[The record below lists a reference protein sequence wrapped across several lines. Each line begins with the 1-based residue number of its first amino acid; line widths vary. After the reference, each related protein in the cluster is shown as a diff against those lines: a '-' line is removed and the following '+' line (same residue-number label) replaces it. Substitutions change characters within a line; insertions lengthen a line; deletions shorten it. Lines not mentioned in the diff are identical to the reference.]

1 MKFTFETEDEL
12 EAKQFMAAKNALQA
26 LFRIW
31 TGTDDNCNISLEEI
45 NNILDQSG
53 INLAKLVP

>member
-12 EAKQFMAAKNALQA
+12 EAKQFMAAKDALRA

-31 TGTDDNCNISLEEI
+31 TSTDDNCNISLEEI